1 MRNEGQWL
9 CVFTAV
15 SSGGVK
21 QQGAGPPHPRALLNS
36 SLNGH
41 SNWGLDIWSCKK
53 EGGAEGEHP
62 VGLKNSFSWLW

>member
-1 MRNEGQWL
+1 MRNCGQWL

-41 SNWGLDIWSCKK
+41 SNWGLDIWSYKK
-53 EGGAEGEHP
+53 GG
-62 VGLKNSFSWLW
+62 WC